1 MTTESDY
8 WQKLR
13 KKLKG
18 RVYAWKINASYV
30 KGVPDCWLSGV
41 TQDLWVENKRVSAD
55 QPPPV
60 LDLTDHKKYL
70 TLHQQM
76 WLEERYEEGRHVA
89 VVVFCKAGHL
99 FLQDLEWKEPV
110 SRLSFLEK
118 AVSMDEL
125 ADQLVEILGERS
137 KIAP

>member
-8 WQKLR
+8 WQQLR

-18 RVYAWKINASYV
+18 RIYTWKINASYV
-30 KGVPDCWLSGV
+30 KGVPDAWLSGH
-41 TQDLWVENKRVSAD
+41 TQDLWVENKRVATA
-55 QPPPV
+55 QPPPF

-70 TLHQQM
+70 TVLQQK
-76 WLEERYEEGRHVA
+76 WLRERHEEGRHVA
-89 VVVFCKAGHL
+89 VVVFSKQGHL
-99 FLQDLEWKEPV
+99 LLPDLDWTAPIP
-110 SRLSFLEK
+110 RLSYLER

-125 ADQLVEILGERS
+125 ADQLVEICGERS

>member
-18 RVYAWKINASYV
+18 RVYAWKVNASFV
-30 KGVPDCWLSGV
+30 RGVPDCWLSGYI
-41 TQDLWVENKRVSAD
+41 QDLWVENKRAH
-55 QPPPV
+55 PLPPV

-70 TLHQQM
+70 SLHQQM

-89 VVVFCKAGHL
+89 VVVFSEHGHL
-99 FLQDLEWKEPV
+99 LVPDLEWKNPIPK
-110 SRLSFLEK
+110 LQFLEK

-125 ADQLVEILGERS
+125 ADQLVEIVGERS

>member
-8 WQKLR
+8 WQQLR

-18 RVYAWKINASYV
+18 RIYTWKINASYV
-30 KGVPDCWLSGV
+30 RGVPDCWLSGQD
-41 TQDLWVENKRVSAD
+41 QDLWVENKRVASET
-55 QPPPV
+55 PPPS

-89 VVVFCKAGHL
+89 VVVFSKVGHL
-99 FLQDLEWKEPV
+99 YLPDLEWQNPI
-110 SRLSFLEK
+110 SRLAFMEQ
-118 AVSMDEL
+118 AMSMDEL
-125 ADQLVEILGERS
+125 ADQLVEIVGERS

>member
-18 RVYAWKINASYV
+18 RVYAWKINASYI
-30 KGVPDCWLSGV
+30 KGVPDCWLSGWD
-41 TQDLWVENKRVSAD
+41 QDLWVENKRVASET
-55 QPPPV
+55 PPPS

-70 TLHQQM
+70 SLHQQQ
-76 WLEERYEEGRHVA
+76 WLKDRYDEGRHVA
-89 VVVFCKAGHL
+89 VVVFSKVGHL
-99 FLQDLEWKEPV
+99 YLPDLEWQNPI
-110 SRLSFLEK
+110 SRLTFMEQ
-118 AVSMDEL
+118 AMSMDEL
-125 ADQLVEILGERS
+125 ADHLVEILGERS